1 MIQSGVCECV
11 LFGPQ
16 FILLHSNKIFIKRNN
31 KLFVCTHR
39 FNTKHSK
46 FDILQSNNL
55 HLLQNY
61 INFLSVKKRS
71 SLMYFHF

>member
-1 MIQSGVCECV
+1 
-11 LFGPQ
+11 
-16 FILLHSNKIFIKRNN
+16 
-31 KLFVCTHR
+31 VCTHR